1 MVRASRLG
9 LKVGDV
15 VELPSRPGAIYRGGL
30 VLAFSH
36 GSKKSGGTLVE
47 VLWRGEV
54 SGLWHPVGTLAK
66 VGG

>member
-1 MVRASRLG
+1 M
-9 LKVGDV
+9 KVGDL
-15 VELPSRPGAIYRGGL
+15 VEEPSRASVIYRAGL

-54 SGLWHPVGTLAK
+54 SGLWHPVAALRK
-66 VGG
+66 V